1 MVHGPIF
8 GPMPRPMTVTFIT
21 LFALC
26 LASSHS
32 DAQSPVIRELQS
44 RIAARIAQVPLAQV
58 AISYRNVVRFDSLDM
73 SADVD
78 FHAASTMKIPVMI
91 EVLRDV
97 DAGRLSLDQRVLLV
111 NRFFSIVDGSPYGL
125 DAGVDSDS
133 SMYARV
139 GQRVAVRDLLEQ
151 MIVRSS
157 NLATNALIA
166 LVDAEHAEATAHVL
180 GATHMRV
187 LRGVEDSK
195 AFAVGRNNTTTS
207 SDLAALLEHVE
218 RGDALRPASARLMKE
233 ILLRQEFNEAI
244 PGGVPAGT
252 AVAHKTGSIT
262 ATLHD
267 AAIVYPADRA
277 PYVLVVF
284 TRAIP
289 DEKVATL
296 LIADISRLVWAH
308 AALVDSSSGAR

>member
-1 MVHGPIF
+1 
-8 GPMPRPMTVTFIT
+8 MTVTSIT

-26 LASSHS
+26 WASRQS
-32 DAQSPVIRELQS
+32 DAQAPGTGQLQS

-58 AISYRNVVRFDSLDM
+58 AVSYRSLGHSDSLDM
-73 SADVD
+73 DADVD

-91 EVLRDV
+91 EVLRAV

-133 SMYARV
+133 SVYTHV
-139 GQRVAVRDLLEQ
+139 GDRVAVRDLLEQ

-157 NLATNALIA
+157 NLATNTLIA
-166 LVDAEHAEATAHVL
+166 LVGAEHAEATAHAL

-187 LRGVEDSK
+187 LRGVEDGK
-195 AFAVGRNNTTTS
+195 AFAAGRNNTTTS

-218 RGDALRPASARLMKE
+218 RGDALQPASARLMKE

-244 PGGVPAGT
+244 PAGVPAGT
-252 AVAHKTGSIT
+252 PVAHKTGAIT

-267 AAIVYPADRA
+267 AAIIYPAGRA
-277 PYVLVVF
+277 PYVLVVL

-289 DEKVATL
+289 DDKVATL

-308 AALVDSSSGAR
+308 AALADSSNGARR